1 MGIFYAGLV
10 LSFLVLIVVHIGFLI
25 TNFYFWTINGIDF
38 VVQGENFIETIY
50 YSKYLKW
57 IGVTDGLWIIMLLT
71 FIIKRKHYKTD
82 PNLHYLKTD
91 KIFEPKICVIIPTYN
106 EEKVVEKVVKDFQ
119 SQKNVQDVIVI
130 DNHSNDKTIEI
141 AEKCNAK
148 IIRKDKNMGLA
159 HSVITGLLE
168 FLETNSNIVVITE
181 CDGTFS
187 GDDLS
192 KMIPYLDNSDM
203 VIGTRQIQVLTEKNN
218 QNSMFYVWGNYILA
232 KLIQIKYFSL
242 TNLGIVEL
250 TDVGCLYR
258 CIRRDALEKI
268 KDHLDGS
275 DAKKIMENPNSGLIA
290 NFLTM
295 LAIENNLRIV
305 EIPIT
310 FRNRIGVSKT
320 EADKKGKAIVYGLR
334 FFWYILTK

>member
-1 MGIFYAGLV
+1 MGLFYAGLV
-10 LSFLVLIVVHIGFLI
+10 LSFLVLTVIHIVFLL

-57 IGVTDGLWIIMLLT
+57 IGLADGIWISTLFA

-91 KIFEPKICVIIPTYN
+91 KIFEPKICVVVPTYN
-106 EEKVVEKVVKDFQ
+106 EEKIIEKVVRDFQ
-119 SQKNVQDVIVI
+119 SQKNVQEIIII
-130 DNHSNDKTIEI
+130 DNHSSDKTVEI
-141 AEKCNAK
+141 AKKCNVK
-148 IIRKDKNMGLA
+148 IIKKNKNMGLA
-159 HSVITGLLE
+159 HSVITGLVE
-168 FLETNSNIVVITE
+168 FLNTDSNIVVITE

-192 KMIPYLDNSDM
+192 KMIPYLDNSEM
-203 VIGTRQIQVLTEKNN
+203 VIGTRQVQVLTEKNN

-258 CIRRDALEKI
+258 CIRKDALEKI
-268 KDHLDGS
+268 KDHLVGT
-275 DAKKIMENPNSGLIA
+275 DAKKIMKNLNSGLIA

-295 LAIENNLRIV
+295 IAIENNLRIV

-310 FRNRIGVSKT
+310 FRSRIGISKT
-320 EADKKGKAIVYGLR
+320 GADKKGKAIVYGLR

>member
-10 LSFLVLIVVHIGFLI
+10 LTFLSLIFIQIVFLL
-25 TNFYFWTINGIDF
+25 TNLYFWTINGIDF

-50 YSKYLKW
+50 FSIYLKW
-57 IGVTDGLWIIMLLT
+57 IGLADGIWIVMLLA
-71 FIIKRKHYKTD
+71 FVIKRKHYKTD
-82 PNLHYLKTD
+82 PNLHYLKTE
-91 KIFEPKICVIIPTYN
+91 KILNPKICVIVPTYN
-106 EEKVVEKVVKDFQ
+106 EEKVIEQVLKDYQ
-119 SQKNVQDVIVI
+119 SQKNIEEVIVI
-130 DNHSNDKTIEI
+130 DNHSTDKTIEI
-141 AEKCNAK
+141 AEKFNVK
-148 IIRKDKNMGLA
+148 IIKKNKNMGLS
-159 HSVITGLLE
+159 HSVLTGLIE
-168 FLETNSNIVVITE
+168 FLKTDSNIVAITE

-192 KMIPYLDNSDM
+192 KMIPYLDNSEM
-203 VIGTRQIQVLTEKNN
+203 VIGTRQVQVLTEKGN

-258 CIRRDALEKI
+258 CIRKDALEKI
-268 KDHLDGS
+268 KDNLNGS
-275 DAKKIMENPNSGLIA
+275 DAKKIIENPNNGLIA

-295 LAIENNLRIV
+295 VAIENNLRIV

-310 FRNRIGVSKT
+310 FRNRIGVSKSG
-320 EADKKGKAIVYGLR
+320 ADKKGKAIIYGLR

>member
-1 MGIFYAGLV
+1 MSLLYAGLV
-10 LSFLVLIVVHIGFLI
+10 LSFLGLIFVQIVFLV
-25 TNFYFWTINGIDF
+25 TNLYFWTINGIDF

-50 YSKYLKW
+50 FSIYLKW
-57 IGVTDGLWIIMLLT
+57 IGLADGIWIVMLLV
-71 FIIKRKHYKTD
+71 FVIKRKHYKTD
-82 PNLHYLKTD
+82 PNLHYLQTD
-91 KIFEPKICVIIPTYN
+91 KIFNPKICVIVPTYN
-106 EEKVVEKVVKDFQ
+106 EEKVIEQVLKDFQ
-119 SQKNVQDVIVI
+119 LQKNVQEVIVI
-130 DNHSNDKTIEI
+130 DNHSTDKTIEI
-141 AEKCNAK
+141 AEKFNVK
-148 IIRKDKNMGLA
+148 IIKKNKNMGLS
-159 HSVITGLLE
+159 HSILTGLIE
-168 FLETNSNIVVITE
+168 FLKTDSNIVVITE

-192 KMIPYLDNSDM
+192 KMIPYLDNSEM
-203 VIGTRQIQVLTEKNN
+203 VIGTRQVQVLTEKGN

-258 CIRRDALEKI
+258 CIRKDALEKI
-268 KDHLDGS
+268 KDYLSDS
-275 DAKKIMENPNSGLIA
+275 DAKKIMENPNNGLIA

-295 LAIENNLRIV
+295 VAIENNLRIV

-310 FRNRIGVSKT
+310 FRNRIGISKSGA
-320 EADKKGKAIVYGLR
+320 EKKGKAIVYGLR

>member
-1 MGIFYAGLV
+1 MGFFYAGLV
-10 LSFLVLIVVHIGFLI
+10 LSFLALLVIHMGFLL

-50 YSKYLKW
+50 YSTYLKW
-57 IGVTDGLWIIMLLT
+57 IGLADLMWFIMLSIFL
-71 FIIKRKHYKTD
+71 IKRKHYKTD
-82 PNLHYLKTD
+82 PTLHYLKTE
-91 KIFEPKICVIIPTYN
+91 KILDPKICVIIPTYN
-106 EEKVVEKVVKDFQ
+106 EEKIVETVIKDFQ
-119 SQKNVQDVIVI
+119 CQKNIQEIIVV
-130 DNHSNDKTIEI
+130 DNFSSDRTVEI
-141 AEKCNAK
+141 AKKCGVK
-148 IIRKDKNMGLA
+148 IIQKENNRGLA
-159 HSVITGLLE
+159 HSVIVGLLE
-168 FLETNSNIVVITE
+168 FLKTDSNIVVITE

-250 TDVGCLYR
+250 TDIGCLYR
-258 CIRRDALEKI
+258 CITKNALEKI
-268 KDHLDGS
+268 TNHLTSS
-275 DAKKIMENPNSGLIA
+275 DAEQIMKNPNSGLIA
-290 NFLTM
+290 NFLT
-295 LAIENNLRIV
+295 LTAIENNLRLV

-320 EADKKGKAIVYGLR
+320 GADKKNKAIIYGLR
-334 FFWYILTK
+334 FFWYIITK

>member
-1 MGIFYAGLV
+1 MSLLYAGLV
-10 LSFLVLIVVHIGFLI
+10 LSFLILVVIHIVFLL

-38 VVQGENFIETIY
+38 VVQGENFVETIY

-57 IGVTDGLWIIMLLT
+57 IGLADVLWIAMLLA

-82 PNLHYLKTD
+82 SNLHYLKID
-91 KIFEPKICVIIPTYN
+91 KIIEPKICVIVPTYN
-106 EEKVVEKVVKDFQ
+106 EEKVVEKVVRDFQ
-119 SQKNVQDVIVI
+119 SQKNVREVIVI
-130 DNHSNDKTIEI
+130 DNHSSDKTIEI

-148 IIRKDKNMGLA
+148 IIKKDENKGLA
-159 HSVITGLLE
+159 HSVITGLIE
-168 FLETNSNIVVITE
+168 FLKTDSNIVVITE

-192 KMIPYLDNSDM
+192 KMIPYLDNSEM

-232 KLIQIKYFSL
+232 KLIQMKYFSL

-258 CIRRDALEKI
+258 CIRKDSLEKI
-268 KDHLDGS
+268 KDHLNSS

-290 NFLTM
+290 NF
-295 LAIENNLRIV
+295 
-305 EIPIT
+305 
-310 FRNRIGVSKT
+310 
-320 EADKKGKAIVYGLR
+320 
-334 FFWYILTK
+334 

>member
-1 MGIFYAGLV
+1 MGFFYAGLI
-10 LSFLVLIVVHIGFLI
+10 LSFLALIVIQIGFLL
-25 TNFYFWTINGIDF
+25 TNLYFWTINGIDF

-57 IGVTDGLWIIMLLT
+57 IGVMDGMWFIMLLI
-71 FIIKRKHYKTD
+71 FVIKRKNYKTD

-91 KIFEPKICVIIPTYN
+91 KIVEPKICVIIPTYN
-106 EEKVVEKVVKDFQ
+106 EEKVVERVVKDFQ
-119 SQKNVQDVIVI
+119 SQKNVQEVIII
-130 DNHSNDKTIEI
+130 DNHSSDKTIEI
-141 AEKCNAK
+141 AKKYNAK
-148 IIRKDKNMGLA
+148 IISKEKNKGLA
-159 HSVITGLLE
+159 HSVILGLLE
-168 FLETNSNIVVITE
+168 FLKMESNIVVITE

-187 GDDLS
+187 GDDLT

-203 VIGTRQIQVLTEKNN
+203 VIGTRQVQVLTEKNN
-218 QNSMFYVWGNYILA
+218 QNSTFYVWGNYMLA

-258 CIRRDALEKI
+258 CIKKDALEKI
-268 KDHLDGS
+268 KDHLNSS
-275 DAKKIMENPNSGLIA
+275 DAKKIMKNPNSGLIA

-295 LAIENNLRIV
+295 VAIENNLRIV

-320 EADKKGKAIVYGLR
+320 GADKKGKAIIYGLR
-334 FFWYILTK
+334 FFWYIITK

>member
-10 LSFLVLIVVHIGFLI
+10 LSFLALIVIHIGFLI

-57 IGVTDGLWIIMLLT
+57 IGMADGIWFLMLFS

-82 PNLHYLKTD
+82 PRLHYLKTN

-106 EEKVVEKVVKDFQ
+106 EEKVVEQIIKDFQ
-119 SQKNVQDVIVI
+119 SQKNVQEVIVI
-130 DNHSNDKTIEI
+130 DNHSDDKTIEI
-141 AEKCNAK
+141 AEKCNVK
-148 IIRKDKNMGLA
+148 IIRKNKNEGLA

>member
-1 MGIFYAGLV
+1 MGVFYAGLV
-10 LSFLVLIVVHIGFLI
+10 LSFLVLIVVNIGFLL

-57 IGVTDGLWIIMLLT
+57 IGVVDGLWIFTLLT

-91 KIFEPKICVIIPTYN
+91 KIFEPKICVVVPTYN
-106 EEKVVEKVVKDFQ
+106 EEKVIEKVVRDFQ
-119 SQKNVQDVIVI
+119 SQKNVKEIIVI
-130 DNHSNDKTIEI
+130 DNHSSDKTIEI
-141 AEKCNAK
+141 AEKCNVK
-148 IIRKDKNMGLA
+148 IIKKDKNKGLA

-168 FLETNSNIVVITE
+168 FLKTDSNIVVITE
-181 CDGTFS
+181 CDGTFN

-203 VIGTRQIQVLTEKNN
+203 VIGTRQVQVLTEKNN

-258 CIRRDALEKI
+258 CIRKDALEKV
-268 KDHLDGS
+268 KDHLSDS
-275 DAKKIMENPNSGLIA
+275 DAKKIMVNPNSGLIA

-295 LAIENNLRIV
+295 MAIENNLKIV

-310 FRNRIGVSKT
+310 FRNRIGISKT
-320 EADKKGKAIVYGLR
+320 GADNKGKAIVYGLR